1 MKDLQ
6 APWVGN
12 PPDEK
17 PERCEGD
24 EQCQTCN
31 GSGYMTQE
39 TNDFGKDGR
48 LLKSLKK
55 TVRCWECDGSGW
67 LSAEGDDCECEF
79 CEMQRRE
86 HQQDREDYLFDQM
99 KDEGGR

>member
-12 PPDEK
+12 PPNEK
-17 PERCEGD
+17 PDRCEGE
-24 EQCQTCN
+24 EQCHACKGKGRLTQQT
-31 GSGYMTQE
+31 S
-39 TNDFGKDGR
+39 DFGKGGR
-48 LLKSLKK
+48 LIRTTTKE
-55 TVRCWECDGSGW
+55 VDCWYCDSTGVIS
-67 LSAEGDDCECEF
+67 EFGDDCGCEF
-79 CEMQRRE
+79 CELQRRE